1 MPFFFNNFIIR
12 SRNEDGDQSG
22 AQEDSGRIP
31 ACATRMRRM
40 QQINHRQVKGI
51 FNSAIFNTAMRLICA
66 GICWERWTC
75 SGTKIASNADA
86 ATVDWGRSDR
96 HSTPEPIWFCAA
108 ETISGNHADISLL
121 HTTHAHTHAHTHTHT
136 HTHLALSQSIWFNS
150 INSKTFP
157 WTRTHL
163 DGLLLITEE
172 ENVQANDVNRYRS
185 ISNRYWIEVLD

>member
-1 MPFFFNNFIIR
+1 MESNCQKKWVDYAFFLNNFIIR

-121 HTTHAHTHAHTHTHT
+121 HITHAHTHTHT
-136 HTHLALSQSIWFNS
+136 HTHWTLLFHANCYCCDDGAQPEMECDLS
-150 INSKTFP
+150 
-157 WTRTHL
+157 
-163 DGLLLITEE
+163 G
-172 ENVQANDVNRYRS
+172 RYRYGGLWYHNQIPKE
-185 ISNRYWIEVLD
+185 ISFKSKAD

>member
-136 HTHLALSQSIWFNS
+136 HTHTRNALVSRQ
-150 INSKTFP
+150 
-157 WTRTHL
+157 
-163 DGLLLITEE
+163 LLLLRWWRSAGDGMRP
-172 ENVQANDVNRYRS
+172 VRS
-185 ISNRYWIEVLD
+185 ISLWRAVIS